1 MGMNL
6 PQKLER
12 CGSKLMTW
20 GGEHFHRFGKKIK
33 SLKAEVNK
41 FRDKRDTEGL
51 RKFREADA
59 KLHLLLEQEDV
70 YWRQRAKQH
79 WLRSAD
85 ANTRFFHQYASHRRK
100 KNLVEK
106 LKGMDGTWCTG
117 EDLAREIHGYYNN
130 IFCSEGSGNSN
141 FFTTIPQK
149 ISNALNLTLLSPFT
163 EQEVKRAIFS
173 MHPDKSPG
181 PDGMNPAFYQSHWN
195 IVGKDVV
202 DFVLKCLQSC
212 VLPVGLNDTTLVLIP
227 KKETPETVA
236 DLRPIAL
243 CNVIYKALAKVLANR
258 LKRVL
263 KDIISETQ
271 SAFIPGRLITD
282 NILLAAEMGHFL
294 RRKQVGKVGWVG
306 LKLDMAKAYDR
317 MEWSFL
323 RKMMERLGFADRWIN
338 LVMMCV
344 TTVRY
349 RVLVNGSLS

>member
-1 MGMNL
+1 MKGYPFTWERGRGSDSWIEERLDRMVATSAWRQLFGQAIVFNILLRQSDHSAIFLSIHKPHKVARSYRFRFENAWLRDAGCKEVISAAWRETMGMDL

-163 EQEVKRAIFS
+163 EQETIASCSFGLLRRRLVKYFGAFRS
-173 MHPDKSPG
+173 MKGS
-181 PDGMNPAFYQSHWN
+181 
-195 IVGKDVV
+195 
-202 DFVLKCLQSC
+202 
-212 VLPVGLNDTTLVLIP
+212 
-227 KKETPETVA
+227 
-236 DLRPIAL
+236 R
-243 CNVIYKALAKVLANR
+243 
-258 LKRVL
+258 
-263 KDIISETQ
+263 
-271 SAFIPGRLITD
+271 GRL
-282 NILLAAEMGHFL
+282 
-294 RRKQVGKVGWVG
+294 
-306 LKLDMAKAYDR
+306 
-317 MEWSFL
+317 
-323 RKMMERLGFADRWIN
+323 
-338 LVMMCV
+338 
-344 TTVRY
+344 
-349 RVLVNGSLS
+349 